1 MPSPMQRFPDEDPYD
16 KPEPEM
22 EPEGSERFKAVLEWI
37 SSRPK
42 WILVAAAVAC
52 LGLIS
57 LMVHS
62 KPSHSPMSATYVP
75 PIAAKP
81 IVYPSK
87 PAPVVSKHTS
97 PAPAKKSHHKKRHKR
112 T

>member
-57 LMVHS
+57 LMIHS
-62 KPSHSPMSATYVP
+62 KPSASHMSATYVP
-75 PIAAKP
+75 ITAKP
-81 IVYPSK
+81 VVYTPK
-87 PAPVVSKHTS
+87 PMPVVSKHTS
-97 PAPAKKSHHKKRHKR
+97 PAPAKKSHHKKKR
-112 T
+112 KRA